1 MLRRFFPFILCAFL
15 FSSCTGLKQLGSAL
29 NKQSPALAASQDQSI
44 TQTNSEIK
52 FLNDISGTSSPAV
65 LQVNTIQ
72 SNGLDIS
79 AKVPKIHV
87 TGYSQYVTDAM
98 KEIVVPAP
106 IQIKY
111 AEMLGTDAAEIQN
124 LKLFEFIDDWYGT
137 RYRMGGA
144 SKKGIDCSALV
155 QLMYSD
161 IYYTTVPRT
170 SKEQF
175 RQCRRISTTELQEGD
190 LVFFHTRGRGVSHV
204 GIYLQNNKFVH
215 ASRTGGVMIS
225 DMYEDYFVKRLVG
238 AGRMEL

>member
-44 TQTNSEIK
+44 AEIK
-52 FLNDISGTSSPAV
+52 FLDDITTSSSPTI

-79 AKVPKIHV
+79 PKVPKMTV
-87 TGYSQYVTDAM
+87 KGNSQYVTDAM

-111 AEMLGTDAAEIQN
+111 AELLGTEAAEIQN
-124 LKLFEFIDDWYGT
+124 LKLFEFIDNWYGT
-137 RYRMGGA
+137 RYRMGGS

-155 QLMYSD
+155 QLLYSD

-175 RQCRRISTTELQEGD
+175 KQSRRISTTELQEGD
-190 LVFFHTRGRGVSHV
+190 LIFFHTRGRGVSHV

-215 ASRTGGVMIS
+215 ASTSSGVVIS
-225 DMYEDYFVKRLVG
+225 DLYEDYFVRRLVG